1 MVCKFI
7 LFALVL
13 TGIVLAAC
21 ATAPAP
27 AAIPASASNPVSSVA
42 SSSSAS
48 SASASVAS
56 SSVASSSLP
65 SDTVKLVIVPSASEA
80 RFRAREVLAGN
91 TLPNDAVGTTKAIE
105 GTIIGKMDGS
115 IVSAQSKVR
124 VDLRTLKSD
133 QAMRDNFIKQDTLNT
148 SKYPYADFV
157 LIEAPGLPKALPAD
171 GQVNFQLVGDMTIRD
186 VTKRM
191 TWDVKSQV
199 KGDVVTGTAVSKFTF
214 ALFNMTKP
222 NVARVLSIED
232 TVQLE
237 LDFTLQRVY
246 N

>member
-1 MVCKFI
+1 MVRKII
-7 LFALVL
+7 LFVLVL
-13 TGIVLAAC
+13 AGIVLAAC
-21 ATAPAP
+21 STAPA
-27 AAIPASASNPVSSVA
+27 ATPVPTSTASVA
-42 SSSSAS
+42 PSSSAASAPAVSS
-48 SASASVAS
+48 SAAAST
-56 SSVASSSLP
+56 LP

-91 TLPNDAVGTTKAIE
+91 TLPNEAVGATKSIE
-105 GTIIGKMDGS
+105 GTIIGKMDGT

-148 SKYPYADFV
+148 AKFPYADFV
-157 LIEAPGLPKALPAD
+157 VVEAPGLPKALPAD

-199 KGDVVTGTAVSKFTF
+199 KGDLITGNAVSKFTF
-214 ALFNMTKP
+214 AFFNMTKP

-232 TVQLE
+232 TLQLE